1 VSTIKRKLAKG
12 GLWVTLQRISAIA
25 FKFLKITILT
35 HYLSPA
41 EFGIFGI
48 ALITFNLISSL
59 SQTGFNQALI
69 QKKGDISHFLNSA
82 WTFRIIRSVITAALL
97 FSLAPLAGKFF
108 NSAESVP
115 VIRAVSAIFIV
126 GAFVNIADVYL
137 KKNLDF
143 RTNFFYLFSGEILE
157 VILSVVFVII
167 LKNIWALY
175 IGMIGGLVFR
185 CILSYIIFDYR
196 PKFEL
201 DLSKVK
207 ELFRFGK
214 WILAGSVI
222 AVFSGYF
229 DNIMVGRLI
238 GVAALGI
245 YQAAY
250 NFSRTGSGEL
260 TNVLSQI
267 YFPYFSAIQDDRQ
280 EMEKSYLNLLKLS
293 MIIMVYITM
302 GMICLAPAFT
312 ILFLDPKWHSIIG
325 IIQILSIAGLFH
337 AVQRSAAP
345 FLRGKGKPKYYLFI
359 QAVKVVS
366 LIIFVFILTRPYG
379 IKGVAYS
386 VVIAETVALLY
397 WFFII
402 RQIVPN
408 FINKLFH
415 IAVAP
420 AVISVIMGIV
430 IALFWIIPGKE
441 NVDLS
446 YLEFF
451 ISGSLGT
458 IVFAGLLYLYMKI
471 DPSYSQGYNV
481 KKIIERFS
489 G

>member
-12 GLWVTLQRISAIA
+12 GLWVTLQRVSAIA
-25 FKFLKITILT
+25 FKFVKITILT

-82 WTFRIIRSVITAALL
+82 WTFRIIRSFITAALL
-97 FSLAPLAGKFF
+97 FLLAPLAGKFF
-108 NSAESVP
+108 NSADSIP
-115 VIRAVSAIFIV
+115 VIRAISVIFVV

-143 RTNFFYLFSGEILE
+143 RTNFFYLFGGEVLE
-157 VILSVVFVII
+157 VILSIVFVII
-167 LKNIWALY
+167 LRNIWALY
-175 IGMIGGLVFR
+175 IGMMGGLVFR
-185 CILSYIIFDYR
+185 CILSYIIFKYR
-196 PKFEL
+196 PKLEL
-201 DLSKVK
+201 DVDKVK

-214 WILAGSVI
+214 WILAGSVV
-222 AVFSGYF
+222 AVFAGYF
-229 DNIMVGRLI
+229 DNVMVGRLI

-260 TNVLSQI
+260 ANVLSQI
-267 YFPYFSAIQDDRQ
+267 YFPYFSAIQDNKQ

-293 MIIMVYITM
+293 IIIMVYITM
-302 GMICLAPAFT
+302 GMICLAPGFT
-312 ILFLDPKWHSIIG
+312 ILFLDSKWHSIIG
-325 IIQILSIAGLFH
+325 IIQILSIASLFH
-337 AVQRSAAP
+337 AVVRSASP
-345 FLRGKGKPKYYLFI
+345 FLRGKGKPKYFLFI
-359 QAVKVVS
+359 QTIKVVT
-366 LIIFVFILTRPYG
+366 LVIFVFILTEPYG

-386 VVIAETVALLY
+386 VVIAESVALVY

-402 RQIVPN
+402 RQIIPSFVR
-408 FINKLFH
+408 KLFH
-415 IAVAP
+415 IAAAP
-420 AVISVIMGIV
+420 AIISVVMGIV
-430 IALFWIIPGKE
+430 IALFWIIPGKK

-451 ISGSLGT
+451 ISGTLGT
-458 IVFAGLLYLYMKI
+458 IVFAGMLYFYMKI

-481 KKIIERFS
+481 KKIVERFT